1 MEAFAPDAATEDEEP
16 AGELHELFFVAPGE
30 CARQPIEFIPAGKHS
45 ESLNIPDQALKVY
58 GDKAKNGKLDMPYG
72 EIQNGEAY
80 CVDAGSDKPTILVGG
95 TFMFE
100 TKDGECVAPP
110 QTAAGQPCCEI
121 FMWQPN
127 SGGYYYDNCSMKCAT
142 LPLLLPCRF
151 RCLTTT
157 CLLYTS
163 DAADE

>member
-1 MEAFAPDAATEDEEP
+1 MCIRD
-16 AGELHELFFVAPGE
+16 
-30 CARQPIEFIPAGKHS
+30 R
-45 ESLNIPDQALKVY
+45 
-58 GDKAKNGKLDMPYG
+58 
-72 EIQNGEAY
+72 AY

-157 CLLYTS
+157 DKGS
-163 DAADE
+163 DRQEPREVITWRHPHSFERHKHNIIKRSFPAVEASEASRSKSFLPVYVWIASANSCSS